1 MSAAV
6 MVVMVAA
13 RASVSFVI
21 WVLSNGL
28 QIQCKFS
35 SNGLQIQ
42 FKSCAN
48 LVMVAARASVSL
60 VI

>member
-1 MSAAV
+1 
-6 MVVMVAA
+6 MVAA

-35 SNGLQIQ
+35 SSGLQTL
-42 FKSCAN
+42 FGLN
-48 LVMVAARASVSL
+48 SL
-60 VI
+60 QVQCKFSLSGLHIHSQKIIVL